1 MLRNTLIGIGVLA
14 ATATF
19 VFGRD
24 AVSYL
29 WTWGESVR
37 EAVKAEVPLEF
48 EVQRARQMVEQLVP
62 EIRRCMHV
70 VAEQQ
75 VELEERTEAL
85 QRRQAAVE
93 EQRMALALRREQLDE
108 QKAVY
113 RIAGRQ
119 YSRDELVRDLE
130 TRFRRL
136 SLMEETLH
144 REQQIVEARRRALEA
159 NQEKLRNLL
168 AAKEDMQVQLEQ
180 LEARLQALRAAE
192 PASELALDDSQL
204 ARARSLIR
212 ELNKQL
218 DVREAVLAAEGTM
231 SDLIPVGDQEQTAS
245 AEDVLARVD
254 AYLQRDEAAVVAGRT
269 GDLDTP

>member
-1 MLRNTLIGIGVLA
+1 MLRKTLIGIGVLSA
-14 ATATF
+14 MGTF

-24 AVSYL
+24 AASYL
-29 WTWGESVR
+29 WTWGRSVR
-37 EAVKAEVPLEF
+37 QAVKAEVPLEF

-75 VELEERTEAL
+75 VELEDRTEAL
-85 QRRQAAVE
+85 QRRRSAVE
-93 EQRMALALRREQLDE
+93 EQRMALALRREQLKE
-108 QKAVY
+108 PKTVY
-113 RIAGRQ
+113 RIAGHR

-130 TRFRRL
+130 ARFRRL
-136 SLMEETLH
+136 SLMEETLQ
-144 REQQIVEARRRALEA
+144 REEQIVEARRRALRA

-192 PASELALDDSQL
+192 SASELTVDDSQL

-218 DVREAVLAAEGTM
+218 DVREAVLATEGTM
-231 SDLIPVGDQEQTAS
+231 SDLIPVEDRAESRS

-254 AYLQRDEAAVVAGRT
+254 AYLQGGEDAVVAER
-269 GDLDTP
+269 DADAETP